1 MKERFGLDVAPHERP
16 PVPWYDL
23 GGLWRVAREQLWSM
37 NLLRNLDRRET
48 FRRRLG
54 LIDLRAEAPEGGDFW
69 FDFLSDTG
77 DGGSATTAVAQ
88 AMLAPSLQPQGTDRP
103 LPAGRLLV
111 LGGDLAYPGASPEH
125 YQARLI
131 EPLELARPQ
140 QAFDEHKIVVAIPQN
155 HDWMDSLST
164 FCRYFV
170 NPAKA
175 GLLNARTPQTRS
187 YFALA
192 LPHGWTLLGFDF
204 ALTGDLDRE
213 QFDAFREL
221 LRHQRIPKGSAV
233 ILLYPEPYWTR
244 PVGDHAE
251 PAYPLRYQ
259 RLEALLL
266 DHGCRIRMRLAGDL
280 HHYVRESLP
289 DEPPGEG
296 SELVTCGSGG
306 AFGHPTHALE
316 VQQRKY
322 LVHGAEAQ
330 VAQADLLRRVRV
342 GRSPGGTPA
351 HDPERERVRAF
362 DTQRVCFP
370 EPAVSRR
377 RAWGNLWALLRWR
390 NIDFAAAVGL
400 LLALASLLQGPL
412 AGLGLLLG
420 LLVGL
425 VAAATVATD
434 NDPAR
439 LLGPDALLALPL
451 VAGSTGLVRLLMEV
465 PDPWPLRVLVAV
477 PAVALLFGG
486 FLAVASAVFGRVP
499 NNAASALG
507 GEHDK
512 GFLRLRVH
520 AGGIEVFMLGID
532 EVPRRWQRNPGGWPR
547 WRPEGPAPRW
557 KLVDRFDLRP

>member
-1 MKERFGLDVAPHERP
+1 MKERFGLAVAPHERP

-23 GGLWRVAREQLWSM
+23 GGLWRVAREQLWSL
-37 NLLRNLDRRET
+37 NLLRNLDRREA
-48 FRRRLG
+48 FHKRLV
-54 LIDLRAEAPEGGDFW
+54 LIDLRHEVPAGEDFW

-77 DGGSATTAVAQ
+77 DGGNATTAVAQ
-88 AMLAPSLQPQGTDRP
+88 ALLAPTLQPEGAERP

-140 QAFDEHKIVVAIPQN
+140 QAFDERRIVVAIPQN

-175 GLLNARTPQTRS
+175 GLLNARAPQMRS

-192 LPHGWTLLGFDF
+192 LPQDWYLLGFDF

-221 LRHQRIPKGSAV
+221 IRHRRIPAGSSV
-233 ILLYPEPYWTR
+233 LLLYPEPYWTR
-244 PVGDHAE
+244 PVGDHAK

-266 DHGCRIRMRLAGDL
+266 RHGCRIRMRLAGDL

-289 DEPPGEG
+289 DQPPGVG

-306 AFGHPTHALE
+306 AFGHPTHARE

-322 LVHGAEAQ
+322 LLEGEDPRAAQ
-330 VAQADLLRRVRV
+330 SDLRDRVFV

-351 HDPERERVRAF
+351 HDPALERLHAF
-362 DTQRVCFP
+362 ETQRVCYP
-370 EPAVSRR
+370 DPAVSRR
-377 RAWGNLWALLRWR
+377 RAWGNLWALLRRR
-390 NIDFAAAVGL
+390 NLEFAFGVGA
-400 LLALASLLQGPL
+400 LLALASLLASHLPWLGWT
-412 AGLGLLLG
+412 AGLA
-420 LLVGL
+420 VGL
-425 VAAATVATD
+425 VTAATVATD
-434 NDPAR
+434 NMPRR
-439 LLGPDALLALPL
+439 LIGPDALLAAPL
-451 VAGSTGLVRLLMEV
+451 LACVAGLLALLTALPDAVALRLA
-465 PDPWPLRVLVAV
+465 VAV

-486 FLAVASAVFGRVP
+486 FLAVASACFGRVP
-499 NNAASALG
+499 NNASSALD
-507 GEHDK
+507 GEHEK
-512 GFLRLRVH
+512 GFLRFRVH
-520 AGGIEVFMLGID
+520 AGGIEAFMLGTD
-532 EVPRRWQRNPGGWPR
+532 EVPQRWQRNPDGWPY
-547 WRPEGPAPRW
+547 WRPQGPAAVW
-557 KLVDRFDLRP
+557 KLVDRFELRR